1 MSGKN
6 NFAFHEE
13 LTRAERTNY
22 LNNRMRDIKPGIC
35 VERATL
41 ITESYKTTEGE
52 PYIIRRA
59 KGLKHLLE
67 NMTIFIDPEE
77 LIVGNHASKARYAP
91 LFPEYGVLDSKELD
105 LMPEREVDTLQITE
119 KDKKYL
125 LDEIFPYWMSRSTGE
140 RAKNYFSPELL
151 KQLDTPYR
159 VFNPLSRTRSGHG
172 HYQPDI
178 KRILDHGFIKLQ
190 KDAENYLSKLDLTDP
205 DYAEKMQFYQAV
217 LICIEGVLSF
227 QQRYA
232 KLARN
237 LAKECSC
244 KRRKNE
250 LLSIAAC
257 CDQVPYRPARNFYE
271 AVQSFWF
278 TILIDYCSQN
288 GSSISDGR
296 LDQLF
301 QPYYA
306 KEKAAGTMNHE
317 KAQEILECL
326 WIKHSDIIKACTYMS
341 ARNNGGFSTANALTL
356 GGLDEN
362 GNDAVC
368 DLSYICLDAEESVFN
383 SEPNT
388 SIRVSSKNPDEFI
401 HRVIEILVRK
411 EGGKMPLFNDDE
423 IIKNLVQDGLSEKD
437 ALNYSIVGC
446 VEPTGSGNTFGSTNA
461 GFFNIAKCF
470 ELALN
475 DGVCRMSGEQLGPKT
490 GKLESFKSFEGIK
503 KAFET
508 QLHYFISMLVC
519 SLNCTE
525 KLIGDYG
532 PHIFSSMLLEGCMEH
547 GLDATRGGAKYN
559 YVGIQGVGIADVGD
573 SLTVIKKAVF
583 EDRILSLQKLGKL
596 LETNFKGEETL
607 RQYLINKIPKYGND
621 IKEADEMVGYVG
633 KEYCAFVRQMNT
645 VRGGHF
651 RPGLFCLSSN
661 TPLGRQ
667 VGALPS
673 GRLSGTPLGDGGIS
687 PKHGMDVSGPTAA
700 VSSVASIPQ
709 NLAVN
714 GVNFNMKFLPSA
726 LQTREDR
733 QKLIDLIRT
742 YYSLG
747 GVHIQFNVLTKER
760 LVAAQKHP
768 EKYRSLVVRVAGY
781 SAFFIDLDRD
791 IQNEII
797 MRTEYSGA

>member
-1 MSGKN
+1 
-6 NFAFHEE
+6 
-13 LTRAERTNY
+13 
-22 LNNRMRDIKPGIC
+22 
-35 VERATL
+35 
-41 ITESYKTTEGE
+41 
-52 PYIIRRA
+52 
-59 KGLKHLLE
+59 
-67 NMTIFIDPEE
+67 
-77 LIVGNHASKARYAP
+77 
-91 LFPEYGVLDSKELD
+91 
-105 LMPEREVDTLQITE
+105 
-119 KDKKYL
+119 
-125 LDEIFPYWMSRSTGE
+125 
-140 RAKNYFSPELL
+140 
-151 KQLDTPYR
+151 
-159 VFNPLSRTRSGHG
+159 
-172 HYQPDI
+172 
-178 KRILDHGFIKLQ
+178 
-190 KDAENYLSKLDLTDP
+190 
-205 DYAEKMQFYQAV
+205 
-217 LICIEGVLSF
+217 
-227 QQRYA
+227 
-232 KLARN
+232 
-237 LAKECSC
+237 
-244 KRRKNE
+244 
-250 LLSIAAC
+250 
-257 CDQVPYRPARNFYE
+257 
-271 AVQSFWF
+271 
-278 TILIDYCSQN
+278 
-288 GSSISDGR
+288 
-296 LDQLF
+296 
-301 QPYYA
+301 
-306 KEKAAGTMNHE
+306 
-317 KAQEILECL
+317 
-326 WIKHSDIIKACTYMS
+326 
-341 ARNNGGFSTANALTL
+341 
-356 GGLDEN
+356 
-362 GNDAVC
+362 
-368 DLSYICLDAEESVFN
+368 
-383 SEPNT
+383 
-388 SIRVSSKNPDEFI
+388 
-401 HRVIEILVRK
+401 
-411 EGGKMPLFNDDE
+411 
-423 IIKNLVQDGLSEKD
+423 
-437 ALNYSIVGC
+437 
-446 VEPTGSGNTFGSTNA
+446 
-461 GFFNIAKCF
+461 
-470 ELALN
+470 
-475 DGVCRMSGEQLGPKT
+475 
-490 GKLESFKSFEGIK
+490 
-503 KAFET
+503 
-508 QLHYFISMLVC
+508 
-519 SLNCTE
+519 
-525 KLIGDYG
+525 
-532 PHIFSSMLLEGCMEH
+532 MEH